1 MWSADVVSLW
11 DKLLHH
17 LDEVG
22 VGGTQKAREMG
33 RKAQHR
39 SRAEEEQEEK

>member
-22 VGGTQKAREMG
+22 VGGQKGQSVMG
-33 RKAQHR
+33 I
-39 SRAEEEQEEK
+39 SCSE